1 MTRNIGTFSSLSK
14 NQKEATCL
22 LSIGTFLE
30 YFDLMLYVHM
40 AILLNELF
48 FPKTDPDTAAL
59 VQAFSFCTTFI
70 FRPIGAW
77 MFGWIGDHVGRKS
90 IVIVTTV
97 MMALSCVAMAN
108 LPTYAQIGIAASWG
122 ITICRIIQGISS
134 MGELI
139 GAQLYLTE
147 ITRPPVQYP
156 IVGIVAISSVIGS
169 VCALFIANTVL
180 NFGLEW
186 RIAFWI
192 GAMIAL
198 VGAMARTALR
208 ETPEFSDAK
217 RRLKHVYDETETSDQ
232 KLKYNKI
239 VNEKSSKKTL
249 LYLFAMYCEW
259 PICFYFVFIYCSNLL
274 RNNFGYSIQDIIQH
288 NLCLS
293 LVQLLATSFVVFL
306 SYKIHPLKIVKTR
319 VIIFIMFILI
329 SPYLLNK
336 VQTVPGLFI
345 IQTLTLAFAAIITPA
360 CPIFFKHL
368 PVFKRFTY
376 SAFMYAL
383 SRALVYVMT
392 SFGMVYLTKYFGNY
406 GFLVIALPISIVCY
420 FSICHFQNKEQKD
433 ENLLYDNLD
442 CNVEAKVVF

>member
-1 MTRNIGTFSSLSK
+1 MTDIGTFAGLSK

-40 AILLNELF
+40 AVLLNELF
-48 FPKTDPDTAAL
+48 FPKTDPHTTAL

-77 MFGWIGDHVGRKS
+77 IFGWIGDHVGRKS
-90 IVIVTTV
+90 IVIVTTI
-97 MMALSCVAMAN
+97 MMAISCVAMAN
-108 LPTYAQIGIAASWG
+108 LPTYAQIGIGASWG
-122 ITICRIIQGISS
+122 ITVCRIIQGMSS

-147 ITRPPVQYP
+147 ITKPPVQYP

-169 VCALFIANTVL
+169 VSALFIANTVL
-180 NFGLEW
+180 GFGLDW
-186 RIAFWI
+186 RFAFWI

-208 ETPEFSDAK
+208 ETPEFADAK
-217 RRLKHVYDETETSDQ
+217 RRLKHVYDATETSNHA
-232 KLKYNKI
+232 LEHNKI

-259 PICFYFVFIYCSNLL
+259 PICFYFVFIHCSSILK
-274 RNNFGYSIQDIIQH
+274 NNFGYTTQGVIQH

-319 VIIFIMFILI
+319 VIIFIMFIFI
-329 SPYLLNK
+329 CPHLLN
-336 VQTVPGLFI
+336 TVETVSGLFI
-345 IQTLTLAFAAIITPA
+345 IQTLTVAFAAIITPA

-368 PVFKRFTY
+368 PIFKRFTY
-376 SAFMYAL
+376 SAFMYAF
-383 SRALVYVMT
+383 SRALVYVIT
-392 SFGMVYLTKYFGNY
+392 SFGMVYLTRYFGNY
-406 GFLVIALPISIVCY
+406 GFLIIALPVSIVCY
-420 FSICHFQNKEQKD
+420 FSICHFQNKERK
-433 ENLLYDNLD
+433 EESILNDNLA
-442 CNVEAKVVF
+442 CNV

>member
-1 MTRNIGTFSSLSK
+1 MKTDIGTFSSLTR

-40 AILLNELF
+40 AVLLNELF
-48 FPKTDPDTAAL
+48 FPKTDPHTAAL

-97 MMALSCVAMAN
+97 MMAVSCVAMAN

-156 IVGIVAISSVIGS
+156 IVGIVAISSVIGA

-180 NFGLEW
+180 SFGLEW

-198 VGAMARTALR
+198 IGAMARTALR

-217 RRLKHVYDETETSDQ
+217 RKA
-232 KLKYNKI
+232 
-239 VNEKSSKKTL
+239 KKC
-249 LYLFAMYCEW
+249 LY
-259 PICFYFVFIYCSNLL
+259 
-274 RNNFGYSIQDIIQH
+274 
-288 NLCLS
+288 
-293 LVQLLATSFVVFL
+293 
-306 SYKIHPLKIVKTR
+306 
-319 VIIFIMFILI
+319 
-329 SPYLLNK
+329 
-336 VQTVPGLFI
+336 
-345 IQTLTLAFAAIITPA
+345 
-360 CPIFFKHL
+360 
-368 PVFKRFTY
+368 
-376 SAFMYAL
+376 
-383 SRALVYVMT
+383 
-392 SFGMVYLTKYFGNY
+392 
-406 GFLVIALPISIVCY
+406 
-420 FSICHFQNKEQKD
+420 
-433 ENLLYDNLD
+433 
-442 CNVEAKVVF
+442 